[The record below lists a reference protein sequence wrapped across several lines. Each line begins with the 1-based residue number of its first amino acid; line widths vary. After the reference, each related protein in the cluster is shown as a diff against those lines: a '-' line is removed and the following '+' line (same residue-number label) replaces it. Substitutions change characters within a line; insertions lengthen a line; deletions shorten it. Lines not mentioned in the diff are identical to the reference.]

1 MKVAC
6 DHWKDWRLQI
16 NWKTLEYGVP
26 LKCDT
31 KKTPFCMFSN
41 QLFLKDGLHNNNWVG
56 NSVIKHVDATELKK
70 RKAPR
75 ERTNEKSNNFEMEI
89 IDKGALNKALEGPEK
104 L

>member
-41 QLFLKDGLHNNNWVG
+41 KLFLKDGLNNNNWAE
-56 NSVIKHVDATELKK
+56 NSVIKPVNATEVKK

-75 ERTNEKSNNFEMEI
+75 DEPMK
-89 IDKGALNKALEGPEK
+89 KATTLK
-104 L
+104 WRLLTKAR